1 MKFVVLILVG
11 LRLVACTPYRG
22 PITNAPPP
30 SGMSQIR

>member
-11 LRLVACTPYRG
+11 LRLVACTPYGG

-30 SGMSQIR
+30 PGMSEVR